1 MFLSGKKLL
10 NNFPIFT
17 HARITHLSIK
27 AFSQDRVY
35 LLFLDQTV
43 AFHKQQTSQDV
54 GRYRDTPIITAYDNF
69 LEGKQLDS

>member
-1 MFLSGKKLL
+1 MI
-10 NNFPIFT
+10 NYFPIFT

-27 AFSQDRVY
+27 ALSQDRVN
-35 LLFLDQTV
+35 LLFLDQTA
-43 AFHKQQTSQDV
+43 AFYKQQTRQDV

>member
-1 MFLSGKKLL
+1 ML

-35 LLFLDQTV
+35 LLFLDQTA

-69 LEGKQLDS
+69 LGGKQLDS